1 MSRTLVCCL
10 LWLMICPPALAQ
22 RPRKK
27 LPGEPIVREAVKQQF
42 LNKPQAEWPA
52 LGDIS
57 MVAKYKVTNGK
68 DNFEGMLTQLYRG
81 PDKLAL
87 RNQVPAKPPKLSV
100 YDGSKGAFMRLD
112 RDGKGKVFPMEKKD
126 LEDIQRVLARARL
139 LLLRNLLVEGA
150 EFERMSRRSRK
161 VMARLPGQEPMLLT
175 FNSEYLLQQA
185 ICGKAGE
192 QQIVFGSY
200 RLFDGLLRLPTEVTV
215 SERVKDKDGTRW
227 APRVRI
233 DLRRVE
239 LRKKLQP
246 EIFADP
252 RRVAEYLANR

>member
-1 MSRTLVCCL
+1 MSRTFACCL
-10 LWLMICPPALAQ
+10 LWLMVCPPALAQ
-22 RPRKK
+22 RPKK
-27 LPGEPIVREAVKQQF
+27 QTGEMIVREAVRQQF

-57 MVAKYKVTNGK
+57 MTAKYKVTNGK

-100 YDGSKGAFMRLD
+100 FDGAKGSFMRLG

-126 LEDIQRVLARARL
+126 LQDIQQVLARARL
-139 LLLRNLLVEGA
+139 LLLRNLLVDGA
-150 EFERMSRRSRK
+150 GFVRTSRR
-161 VMARLPGQEPMLLT
+161 ARRVRVELPGQEPMVLT

-185 ICGKAGE
+185 VCGRALD
-192 QQIVFGSY
+192 QQIVFGGY
-200 RLFDGLLRLPTEVTV
+200 RLFDGLIRLPTLVTV
-215 SERVKDKDGTRW
+215 NELVKDKEGKRW

-233 DLRRVE
+233 ELRRVE
-239 LRKKLQP
+239 LRKKLRAG
-246 EIFADP
+246 IFVDP